1 MMRRFAA
8 DDHISHFQA
17 LRQTTRAAG
26 VDDAVGREFEDGR
39 GSGCGGID
47 FAYTAQGQHN
57 AFAVQFAA
65 MDFKRTETV
74 AFTVIQTA
82 FQ

>member
-1 MMRRFAA
+1 MMRNLRA
-8 DDHISHFQA
+8 DDHIAHFQT
-17 LRQTTRAAG
+17 LPQTARTAG
-26 VDDAVGREFEDGR
+26 VDDAVGRKFEDSR
-39 GSGCGGID
+39 GSGRGGID
-47 FAYTAQGQHN
+47 FAYPAQRQHN

-65 MDFKRTETV
+65 MDFKRAETV

>member
-1 MMRRFAA
+1 MRGFTA
-8 DDHISHFQA
+8 DDHIPHFQA
-17 LRQTTRAAG
+17 LRQTARAAG
-26 VDDAVGREFEDGR
+26 VDDAVGRKFEDSR
-39 GSGCGGID
+39 GSGRGGID
-47 FAYTAQGQHN
+47 FAYPAQRQHN
-57 AFAVQFAA
+57 AFAVQFTA